1 MLEFSWHETSQVKYF
16 GYLIEWRECF
26 PGRKLLSS
34 LYYKPIEAAFQTFRP
49 GVSESNP
56 LPTCCFC
63 IGAPWIK
70 CKKRQ
75 RSFYVPHLL
84 NSSRSNPHIPSFT
97 LLLKSLSQSCH
108 CEDKWSS
115 PEPGTGTLHSW
126 PPLFSPH
133 FASQVSELLIV
144 LFYHILPFFVHT
156 ASFVWMSSETCT
168 PVKFHSTLSWVF
180 SPLGSPGPQSYS
192 QNLCCND
199 HITSFSFNNYLLLEA

>member
-26 PGRKLLSS
+26 PGSKLLSS
-34 LYYKPIEAAFQTFRP
+34 LCYKPIEAAFQTFRP
-49 GVSESNP
+49 GVSESTP
-56 LPTCCFC
+56 TPTCCFC

-84 NSSRSNPHIPSFT
+84 NSSHSNTHIPSFT

-126 PPLFSPH
+126 PLLFSPLCFPGFWIAYSSVLSH
-133 FASQVSELLIV
+133 TSIFRPHYFLCLNVLWNMYTSQI
-144 LFYHILPFFVHT
+144 
-156 ASFVWMSSETCT
+156 
-168 PVKFHSTLSWVF
+168 
-180 SPLGSPGPQSYS
+180 
-192 QNLCCND
+192 
-199 HITSFSFNNYLLLEA
+199 SFNSQFECSLLWDLPDHKGIHRASVAKIILHHSVSIIIYY